1 MTQAEFVEK
10 WMFGRIQY
18 TTTFHDMTADLTALL
33 ATVREEERERCAM
46 IADAMVAPIRA
57 TSTREH
63 TASHTTAYKIAT
75 AIRQARGR

>member
-57 TSTREH
+57 TSTREL
-63 TASHTTAYKIAT
+63 
-75 AIRQARGR
+75 RQARGR